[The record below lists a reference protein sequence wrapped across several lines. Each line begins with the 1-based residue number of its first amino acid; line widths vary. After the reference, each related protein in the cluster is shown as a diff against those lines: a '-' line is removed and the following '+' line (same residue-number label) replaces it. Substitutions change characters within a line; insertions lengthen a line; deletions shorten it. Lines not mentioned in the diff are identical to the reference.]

1 MTRIS
6 TNSDIINQNIEE
18 LKLELEKTIAKN
30 NFNLIAPDVV
40 SLSQM
45 LDKEIVKEQKKKA
58 ALQSNLK
65 KKFIINIIAKESE
78 VV

>member
-18 LKLELEKTIAKN
+18 LKLELEKTIIKN
-30 NFNLIAPDVV
+30 NFNLITPDVV

-45 LDKEIVKEQKKKA
+45 LDTEIVKEQKKKA
-58 ALQSNLK
+58 ALQSNPK